1 MFHRKHL
8 YILIA
13 AVFAA
18 AVVLIAVR
26 TLVMNDPSDAE
37 VEVSSKQDGE
47 AAETVPVP
55 DAAAGDKGPDNTDS
69 SGGQKNHS
77 LVMRLLQNFSKRQVF
92 GSFRIISIIVN
103 EAVPESSRTTIEDTR
118 TGSSRTYSINDTL
131 PDNSRLVDIDQNY
144 VVLQKN
150 GVRKRI
156 FFNSPVGNAVGKNRS
171 GSTRTGF
178 KKISDNEF
186 DLNPYRVFRGD
197 AANVLDFSMKVHS
210 RDGEME
216 GIQVSDMERSALLR
230 TLGMKEGDVLTEVN
244 GQSVDSLLNGVKAC
258 MNAYYSDDVQLKIR
272 RDNKIIT
279 MTYHLFWEGQ
289 GSWTPTDVLNSKAV
303 SSLFDGGIALHL
315 F

>member
-8 YILIA
+8 YLLFA

-18 AVVLIAVR
+18 AVVIIAVR
-26 TLVMNDPSDAE
+26 TLVIDDSSDAE
-37 VEVSSKQDGE
+37 VAVSSKQDGK
-47 AAETVPVP
+47 AAEIVP
-55 DAAAGDKGPDNTDS
+55 DPNAAAGDKGSDDTGR
-69 SGGQKNHS
+69 SGGQENRS
-77 LVMRLLQNFSKRQVF
+77 LVTRLLQNFPKRQVF

-103 EAVPESSRTTIEDTR
+103 DSVPESSRATIEDTL

-131 PDNSRLVDIDQNY
+131 PDDSRLVDINQSY

-156 FFNSPVGNAVGKNRS
+156 FFNSPGGSAVGKSRS
-171 GSTRTGF
+171 GNARTGF
-178 KKISDNEF
+178 KKINDNEF

-210 RDGEME
+210 RDGEMD
-216 GIQVSDMERSALLR
+216 GIQVSDIERSTLLR
-230 TLGMKEGDVLTEVN
+230 TLGVKEGDVLMEVN

-272 RDNKIIT
+272 RNNKIIT

-289 GSWTPTDVLNSKAV
+289 GYWTPTDVLNSKAV
-303 SSLFDGGIALHL
+303 SSLFDGGIVSHL